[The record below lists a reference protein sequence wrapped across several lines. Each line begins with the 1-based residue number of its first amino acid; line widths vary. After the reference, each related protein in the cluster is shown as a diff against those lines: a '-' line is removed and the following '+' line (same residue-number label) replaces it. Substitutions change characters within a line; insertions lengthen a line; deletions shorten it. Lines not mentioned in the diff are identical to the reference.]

1 MDARCF
7 PFPVRP
13 TMSSRPPLSALAAA
27 PLAAM
32 LACSDGVSTVPTPT
46 ASACAV
52 AGASSA
58 PLTASALAG
67 DWWAEGQMP
76 PTLRLTPA
84 AGAIRGDLA
93 FSGVARPGGEGS
105 VVDACVRLSF
115 PAAPGTAGRPLLLEG
130 ALLSATRL
138 RIALRDSG
146 STEAPREFVL
156 VRQ

>member
-1 MDARCF
+1 MPR
-7 PFPVRP
+7 
-13 TMSSRPPLSALAAA
+13 RPPLTCLAAA
-27 PLAAM
+27 PLVAAF
-32 LACSDGVSTVPTPT
+32 LACSDGVPT
-46 ASACAV
+46 ARTTTPACTV
-52 AGASSA
+52 AGTSSA
-58 PLTASALAG
+58 PLTAAALAG

-93 FSGVARPGGEGS
+93 FSGVARPGGVGS
-105 VVDACVRLSF
+105 VLDACVRLSF
-115 PAAPGTAGRPLLLEG
+115 PAAPGTTGRPLLLEG
-130 ALLSATRL
+130 ALLSPTRL